1 MSYQVLARKWR
12 PRTFHEL
19 VGQEHVVRALT
30 NALDRQR
37 LHHAFLFTGTRG
49 VGKTTIARIFA
60 KSLNC
65 ETGVSS
71 TPCGQCSACQEID
84 AGRFIDL
91 IEVDAASR
99 TKVDET
105 RELLENVQYAP
116 SRGRFKVY
124 LIDEVHM
131 FSNHSF
137 NALLKTLEEPPPHVK
152 FLLATTDPQK
162 LPVTILSRCLQFS
175 LKRLPTGMIARYLQQ
190 VLDQDGI
197 ACEAAALQ
205 LIARAGDG
213 SMRDALSLLDQ
224 AIAFGSGQVET
235 AAVIAMLG
243 SIDRRRVTGLLE
255 ALAANDAP
263 GLLRQVAELDENA
276 PDYAA
281 VLAELL
287 SLLQR
292 VALTQA
298 VPDALADDE
307 VSDPAEL
314 RRFAEMLPPEEV
326 QLSYQIALL
335 GRRDLPL
342 APDPRGGFEMVLLRM
357 LCFRPAASEPATTSA
372 RATAVTAPP
381 PAVLT
386 PTTANASRTI
396 LLSPAPVISAPPAS
410 EWGALV
416 KQLGLSAMALQVAI
430 NCALAERNGD
440 AFRLTLEPGYAQMLT
455 KGVEERI
462 RAALEQ
468 YLGRPVTLKFQIGAV
483 NVATPASQQKQQQAE
498 RQQTAAEQIRQDPH
512 VRDMQEMFDAQIAAV
527 HPLDDTDGTH

>member
-19 VGQEHVVRALT
+19 AGQEHVVRALT

-65 ETGVSS
+65 EVGISS
-71 TPCGQCSACQEID
+71 RPCGQCSACLEID
-84 AGRFIDL
+84 AGRFVDL

-99 TKVDET
+99 TKVEDT

-131 FSNHSF
+131 LSTHSF

-152 FLLATTDPQK
+152 FLLATTDPRK
-162 LPVTILSRCLQFS
+162 LPVTILSRCLQFN
-175 LKRLPTGMIARYLQQ
+175 LKRLP
-190 VLDQDGI
+190 
-197 ACEAAALQ
+197 AALIAQ
-205 LIARAGDG
+205 YLHRVLEAEGVPREEEAVRLIARAGDG

-224 AIAFGSGQVET
+224 AIAFGGDRVET
-235 AAVIAMLG
+235 AAVGAMLG
-243 SIDRRRVTGLLE
+243 GIDRRRVVGLLE
-255 ALAANDAP
+255 ALAADDAAAV
-263 GLLRQVAELDENA
+263 LRQVAELDELS

-292 VALTQA
+292 VALAQVVPNA
-298 VPDALADDE
+298 VPDDDGVDLGDARRLAG
-307 VSDPAEL
+307 
-314 RRFAEMLPPEEV
+314 MLAPEDV
-326 QLSYQIALL
+326 QLFHQIALL

-342 APDPRGGFEMVLLRM
+342 MPEPRGGFEMVLLRM
-357 LCFRPAASEPATTSA
+357 LCFRPATLETAASAPTGTALAPAPRSVSA
-372 RATAVTAPP
+372 APASHP
-381 PAVLT
+381 PLT
-386 PTTANASRTI
+386 PAMA
-396 LLSPAPVISAPPAS
+396 PAPIAPVS

-416 KQLGLSAMALQVAI
+416 EQLGLMGMAKQVALH
-430 NCALAERNGD
+430 CALTARDGD
-440 AFRLTLEPGYAQMLT
+440 FFQLTLEPGHAQMLT
-455 KGVEERI
+455 KTVEDRI

-468 YLGRPVTLKFQIGAV
+468 HLGRPARLKFQIG
-483 NVATPASQQKQQQAE
+483 NVTAMTPADQKKQQQAE
-498 RQQTAAEQIRQDPH
+498 RQQTAAEQIAQDPH
-512 VRDMQEMFDAQIAAV
+512 VRDMQEMFDARIAAI
-527 HPLDDTDGTH
+527 HPLDDIDG